1 VADNGHL
8 SQIGF
13 RRPPEHT
20 QFVKGQSGNPKG
32 RPKGSQNLGT
42 LLEKIIRQRVTVTER
57 GRTRDISKA
66 EAILTQLMG
75 KALRGDIGAM
85 RELRSWMQ
93 YLEESSKAAAPP
105 HVLRDEDTLVI
116 ASMLARIRNSKPPTP
131 GDDAQIESPRGEK

>member
-1 VADNGHL
+1 VADSKHL
-8 SQIGF
+8 SQIGYG
-13 RRPPEHT
+13 RPPKHT

-93 YLEESSKAAAPP
+93 YLEESSMAAAPP
-105 HVLRDEDTLVI
+105 HVLRDEDNLVI
-116 ASMLARIRNSKPPTP
+116 ASMMARIQNSEPPTS
-131 GDDAQIESPRGEK
+131 GDGAQIEPSRGEE